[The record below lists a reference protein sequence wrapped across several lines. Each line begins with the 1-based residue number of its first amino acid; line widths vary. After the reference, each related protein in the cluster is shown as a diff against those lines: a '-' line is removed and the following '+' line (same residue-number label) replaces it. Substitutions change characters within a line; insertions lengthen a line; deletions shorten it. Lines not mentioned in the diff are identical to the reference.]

1 MFCCQES
8 SHVSKLSVGSPPH
21 PGLVVVE
28 VMVDL
33 FVADE
38 VYEKVDEALVIL

>member
-28 VMVDL
+28 VDL

>member
-1 MFCCQES
+1 MINI
-8 SHVSKLSVGSPPH
+8 
-21 PGLVVVE
+21 LVVVE

-33 FVADE
+33 VVADE